1 MKGSSGTIRDRD
13 LKAEGLIILE
23 GAFLVER
30 GIRSGL
36 AFTQLSCVPDA
47 QARWRASAP
56 DGCQLCVLPE
66 AELGALI
73 GYPFH
78 RGVFALARRPEIL
91 EAVNLKDGGSRLPE
105 GDLLCLWQVTDPDN
119 LGALLRSGAALG
131 AQAAVLGPGCADP
144 FYPKALRASMG
155 APLSLPVFTAGVED
169 LAALCAPPRTGIA
182 AALGGSP
189 LGGTSLVRAEAPQR
203 GGNSLFLGN
212 EGWGLPAEV
221 LEACRIKIEIPMSG
235 KTDSLNVAA
244 AGAILMWELFGKG
257 AVRAAESPPS
267 QE

>member
-13 LKAEGLIILE
+13 LKAEGLVILE

-36 AFTQLSCVPDA
+36 EFTQLSCVPDSE
-47 QARWRASAP
+47 ARWRAAAP
-56 DGCQLCVLPE
+56 DGCPLCVLPE
-66 AELGALI
+66 AALGALI

-78 RGVFALARRPEIL
+78 RGVFALARRPEIP
-91 EAVNLKDGGSRLPE
+91 EAEDTQGGASRLPT

-155 APLSLPVFTAGVED
+155 AALSLPLFTAGTD
-169 LAALCAPPRTGIA
+169 NLAALCAPPRIGIA

-189 LGGTSLVRAEAPQR
+189 LGGPSPESAEARQP
-203 GGNSLFLGN
+203 GGSCLFLGN

-257 AVRAAESPPS
+257 AVRAAESPPF
-267 QE
+267 